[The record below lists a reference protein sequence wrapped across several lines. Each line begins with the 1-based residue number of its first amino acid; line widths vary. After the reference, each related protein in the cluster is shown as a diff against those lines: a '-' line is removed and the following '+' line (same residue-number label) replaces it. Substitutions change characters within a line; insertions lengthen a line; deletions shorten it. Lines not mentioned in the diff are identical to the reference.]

1 MGNIPNKHAAKY
13 VQEEF
18 MREIVIA
25 GSARSAGGKFG
36 GTLQKLTAPQIGAA
50 VIEEVVKRSGITP
63 DVIDQ
68 SVLGNAWQAGI
79 GPNPARIAAVTG
91 GIPVEKPA
99 VSINVRCGSSIQAL
113 ILGAQAIK
121 AGDIDT
127 ALVGGFESTNQV
139 PYALAK
145 ARWGYRMGTGEVLD
159 LMHKDGFLCPLGKG
173 LMGELTEEVVEEKG
187 ITREE
192 QDVYAVDSHNKCE
205 AAVKEGKFK
214 DEVVPIEI
222 KGRKG
227 KVTVFDF
234 EEIYREG
241 MTMETLTKLKP
252 VFKKDGTI
260 TAGNACALCDAAAFQ
275 VLMEREKAESM
286 GLKPM
291 ALLRGYSFVGVEP
304 KYFGLSPVKAIP
316 AALKMAGVTLDDID
330 LIELNEAFAAQY
342 IACER
347 ELNIDRS
354 KVNVH
359 GGAIA
364 LGHPV
369 AATGSKILTT
379 LLYAM
384 KQRDVSLGVVS
395 LCIGGGNGVAAVVE
409 RLN

>member
-1 MGNIPNKHAAKY
+1 
-13 VQEEF
+13 
-18 MREIVIA
+18 MREVVIV
-25 GSARSAGGKFG
+25 GSARTAGGKYG
-36 GTLQKLTAPQIGAA
+36 GTLQKITAPQIGAA
-50 VIEEVVKRSGITP
+50 VIKEVIKRSGITP

-68 SVLGNAWQAGI
+68 SILGNAWQAGI
-79 GPNPARIAAVTG
+79 GPNPARIAAVWG
-91 GIPVEKPA
+91 GVPVDKPA
-99 VSINVRCGSSIQAL
+99 VSVNVRCGSSIQAL

-121 AGDIDT
+121 AGDVDT
-127 ALVGGFESTNQV
+127 VLVGGIESTNQI

-145 ARWGYRMGTGEVLD
+145 ARWGYRMGTGQVLD
-159 LMHKDGFLCPLGKG
+159 LMHKDGFLCPLGGG
-173 LMGELTEEVVEEKG
+173 LMGELTETLAEEKG

-192 QDVYAVDSHNKCE
+192 QDIFATQSQNKAE

-214 DEVVPIEI
+214 EEIAPVEV

-227 KVTVFDF
+227 KVTVFDY

-241 MTMETLTKLKP
+241 VTPEDLAKLPP
-252 VFKKDGTI
+252 VFKKEGGTI
-260 TAGNACALCDAAAFQ
+260 TAGNACALCDAAAVQ
-275 VLMEREKAESM
+275 ILMEREKALSL

-291 ALLRGYSFVGVEP
+291 AMVRGYSFVGVEP

-316 AALKMAGVTLDDID
+316 AALEHAGFSLNDIE

-347 ELNIDRS
+347 ELKLNRNI
-354 KVNVH
+354 VNVN

-384 KQRDVSLGVVS
+384 KDWNVTIGLVS
-395 LCIGGGNGVAAVVE
+395 LCIGGGNGVAVVVE
-409 RLN
+409 RMN

>member
-1 MGNIPNKHAAKY
+1 
-13 VQEEF
+13 
-18 MREIVIA
+18 MREVVIVGA
-25 GSARSAGGKFG
+25 ARTAGGKFE
-36 GTLQKLTAPQIGAA
+36 GTLKDFSAPELGAV
-50 VIEEVVKRSGITP
+50 VIKDVIKRSGISA
-63 DVIDQ
+63 DMIDQ

-79 GPNPARIAAVTG
+79 GPNPARIAAVKG
-91 GIPVEKPA
+91 GVPVDKPA
-99 VSINVRCGSSIQAL
+99 VSINVRCGSSLQAL
-113 ILGAQAIK
+113 IFGAQAIK
-121 AGDIDT
+121 AGDVDT
-127 ALVGGFESTNQV
+127 VLVGGIESTNQI

-145 ARWGYRMGTGEVLD
+145 ARSGYRMGAGELMD
-159 LMHKDGFLCPLGKG
+159 LMHKDGFLCPLGGG
-173 LMGELTEEVVEEKG
+173 LMGELTEILVEEKG
-187 ITREE
+187 IPREE
-192 QDVYAVDSHNKCE
+192 QDSFAAESHNKTE

-214 DEVVPIEI
+214 EEIVPVEI

-227 KVTVFDF
+227 EVTLFDS
-234 EEIYREG
+234 EEIFREG
-241 MTMETLTKLKP
+241 VTPESLTKLRP
-252 VFKKDGTI
+252 VFKKDGGTI
-260 TAGNACALCDAAAFQ
+260 TAGNACALCDAAAAQ
-275 VLMEREKAESM
+275 VLMEREKAQAM

-291 ALLRGYSFVGVEP
+291 ALLRGYSFVGVDP

-316 AALKMAGVTLDDID
+316 AALDHAGLTLNDMD

-347 ELNIDRS
+347 ELNLDRS

-384 KQRDVSLGVVS
+384 KPRDATLGIVS

>member
-1 MGNIPNKHAAKY
+1 MK
-13 VQEEF
+13 
-18 MREIVIA
+18 EIVIVS
-25 GSARSAGGKFG
+25 SARTAGGKFG
-36 GTLQKLTAPQIGAA
+36 GTVEKLTAPQLGAV
-50 VIEEVVKRSGITP
+50 VIKEAVKRAGIEAG
-63 DVIDQ
+63 VVDQ
-68 SVLGNAWQAGI
+68 SILGNAWQAGI
-79 GPNPARIAAVTG
+79 GPNPARIAAVWG
-91 GIPVEKPA
+91 GIPETSPA
-99 VSINVRCGSSIQAL
+99 VSVNVRCGSSIQAL
-113 ILGAQAIK
+113 IMGAQAIK
-121 AGDIDT
+121 AGDVDT
-127 ALVGGFESTNQV
+127 VLVGGIESTNQV

-145 ARWGYRMGTGEVLD
+145 ARWGYRMGKGELLD
-159 LMHKDGFLCPLGKG
+159 LMHQDGFLCPLGQG
-173 LMGELTEEVVEEKG
+173 LMGELTETVVSEKG

-192 QDVYAVDSHNKCE
+192 QDVYAAQSQNKAE
-205 AAVKEGKFK
+205 AADKAGLFK
-214 DEVVPIEI
+214 DEIAPVEI

-227 KVTVFDF
+227 KVTIFDS

-241 MTMETLTKLKP
+241 VTAESLAKLPP
-252 VFKKDGTI
+252 VFRKDGTI
-260 TAGNACALCDAAAFQ
+260 TAGNACALCDAAAVQ
-275 VLMEREKAESM
+275 ILMEREKAESM

-291 ALLRGYSFVGVEP
+291 ALLRGYAFVGVDP

-316 AALKMAGVTLDDID
+316 AALKQAGLSLDDIE

-347 ELNIDRS
+347 ELNLDRG
-354 KVNVH
+354 KVNVN

-384 KQRDVSLGVVS
+384 KQKDASLGLVS

>member
-1 MGNIPNKHAAKY
+1 MGGVP
-13 VQEEF
+13 E
-18 MREIVIA
+18 
-25 GSARSAGGKFG
+25 
-36 GTLQKLTAPQIGAA
+36 
-50 VIEEVVKRSGITP
+50 
-63 DVIDQ
+63 D
-68 SVLGNAWQAGI
+68 
-79 GPNPARIAAVTG
+79 
-91 GIPVEKPA
+91 KPA

-113 ILGAQAIK
+113 IFGAQAIK
-121 AGDIDT
+121 AGDVDT
-127 ALVGGFESTNQV
+127 VLVGGIESTNQI

-145 ARWGYRMGTGEVLD
+145 ARSGYRMGAGELMD
-159 LMHKDGFLCPLGKG
+159 LMHKDGFLCPLGGG
-173 LMGELTEEVVEEKG
+173 LMGELTEILAQERA
-187 ITREE
+187 ISRQE
-192 QDVYAVDSHNKCE
+192 QDSFAAESQNKTE

-214 DEVVPIEI
+214 EEIVPVEI

-227 KVTVFDF
+227 QVTIFDS
-234 EEIYREG
+234 EEIFREG
-241 MTMETLTKLKP
+241 VTPESLAKLRP
-252 VFKKDGTI
+252 VFKKDGGTI
-260 TAGNACALCDAAAFQ
+260 TAGNACALCDAAAAQ
-275 VLMEREKAESM
+275 VLMEREKAREM

-291 ALLRGYSFVGVEP
+291 ALLRGYSFVGVDP

-316 AALKMAGVTLDDID
+316 AALDHAGLTLNDMD

-347 ELNIDRS
+347 ELNLDRS

-384 KQRDVSLGVVS
+384 KQRDAALGIVS